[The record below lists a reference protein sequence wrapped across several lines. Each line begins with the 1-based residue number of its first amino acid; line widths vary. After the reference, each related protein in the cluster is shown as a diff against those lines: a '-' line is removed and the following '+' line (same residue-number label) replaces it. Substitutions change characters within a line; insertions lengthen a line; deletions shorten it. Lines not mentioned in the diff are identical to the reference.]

1 MKKLILSLTLL
12 LPIVVFSQNRYVV
25 TNALNFRNAASLNSN
40 IIEVLQYKD
49 TLKVLEELN
58 KWVLVE
64 HDDNIGYVWIAHTAS
79 DYDIIEYS
87 EETITIGA
95 ICNDGTIQNRISSKT
110 CQYRG
115 GVKKWLYET
124 HVYRNGKKLF
134 IINTP

>member
-1 MKKLILSLTLL
+1 MKHFILSLALL
-12 LPIVVFSQNRYVV
+12 FPVVLFSQSRYVV
-25 TNALNFRNAASLNSN
+25 TDALNFRSAASLNSN

-49 TLKVLEELN
+49 TLKVLEELD

-64 HDDNIGYVWIAHTAS
+64 HGQDIGYVWLSLTAS

-87 EETITIGA
+87 EETITVGA
-95 ICNDGTIQNRISSKT
+95 MCNDSTIQTRISSKI
-110 CQYRG
+110 CQYHG
-115 GVKKWLYET
+115 GVNKFLYET